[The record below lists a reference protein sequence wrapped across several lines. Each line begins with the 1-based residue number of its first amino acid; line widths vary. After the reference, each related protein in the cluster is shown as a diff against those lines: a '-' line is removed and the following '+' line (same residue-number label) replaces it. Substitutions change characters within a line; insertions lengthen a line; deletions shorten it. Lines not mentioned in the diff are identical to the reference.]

1 MWSSRVETQGLFFF
15 FAVTRIYSTYQA
27 YCGRVATALQ
37 PQHGRDGPC
46 IPIIHLPPIPFLTLS
61 LALLTLS
68 KSQLNLVP
76 LFSHWEIGT
85 NIRRIKETKIKNNLL
100 ILCVE

>member
-1 MWSSRVETQGLFFF
+1 M
-15 FAVTRIYSTYQA
+15 YQA
-27 YCGRVATALQ
+27 YCGRVATVLQ

-85 NIRRIKETKIKNNLL
+85 NIRRIKETKTICLFCVLHKLL
-100 ILCVE
+100 VTKALL